1 MPQQIKCMVVDDEP
15 LALRLITAFVERTP
29 FLKICGAYLSAAEA
43 LAAITPEIQVVFLD
57 ISMPELTGLELAR
70 LLPPDVKV
78 IFTTAYREYALDSYN
93 VHAADYLL
101 KPLSYPRFLEAA
113 QRLRELLPDTRSA
126 AQEHPAPKGES
137 REGGTQE
144 YIFVKCDY
152 RLMRID
158 LQDILYLKGLKDYVS
173 IYMRG
178 RKTPLIATSTMKS
191 MEEKLAPPRFCRVHK
206 SYIVAMGAVEAV
218 ERSRISIGEEM
229 IPVSEAY
236 RSRFFSLLE

>member
-1 MPQQIKCMVVDDEP
+1 MPRSIKCIVVDDEP

-29 FLKICGAYLSAAEA
+29 FLQICGAYLSAAEA

-78 IFTTAYREYALDSYN
+78 VFTTAYREYAFDSYN
-93 VHAADYLL
+93 VHAADYML

-113 QRLRELLPDTRSA
+113 QRLRELLPDTRGAVEIAS
-126 AQEHPAPKGES
+126 PKGEARDGS
-137 REGGTQE
+137 TQD

-191 MEEKLAPPRFCRVHK
+191 MEEKLTPPRFCRVHK

>member
-1 MPQQIKCMVVDDEP
+1 MSQKIKCITVDDEP
-15 LALRLITAFVERTP
+15 LALRLISAFVERTP
-29 FLKICGAYLSAAEA
+29 FLELCGAYLSATEA
-43 LAAITPEIQVVFLD
+43 LAAVTPDIQVVFLD

-70 LLPPDVKV
+70 LLPPEVKV
-78 IFTTAYREYALDSYN
+78 VFTTAYREYAVDSYD

-101 KPLSYPRFLEAA
+101 KPLTYPRFLEAA
-113 QRLRELLPDTRSA
+113 QHLRERMP
-126 AQEHPAPKGES
+126 ES
-137 REGGTQE
+137 RQPDEASGAARSE
-144 YIFVKCDY
+144 ADADYIFVKCDY

-158 LQDILYLKGLKDYVS
+158 LHDILYLKGLKDYVS
-173 IYMRG
+173 IYLRG
-178 RKTPLIATSTMKS
+178 RKTPVIATATMKS

-218 ERSRISIGEEM
+218 ERGRISIGEEM